1 MEKLLAGEAAGERPL
16 IILGAGPQQW
26 VQGAEMTEA
35 EIAYHKLNDKWELIY
50 TYMVEQGYEMTYGN
64 GMFSVYQ

>member
-1 MEKLLAGEAAGERPL
+1 
-16 IILGAGPQQW
+16 
-26 VQGAEMTEA
+26 MTEA